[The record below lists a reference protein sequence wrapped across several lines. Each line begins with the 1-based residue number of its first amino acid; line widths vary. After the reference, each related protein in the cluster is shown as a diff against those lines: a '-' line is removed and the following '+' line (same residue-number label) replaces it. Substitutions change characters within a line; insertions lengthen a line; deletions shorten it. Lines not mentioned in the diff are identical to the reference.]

1 MKAHVIDQSLNGS
14 IIISYYLL
22 PRLLSII
29 INRQTY
35 LSFTT
40 TMTDSD
46 WPIRSQ
52 IKIAS
57 LASRM
62 LGMQKQQIFRLKIT
76 HFGCTYLSLHTVYGL
91 DTLGIHLYSHSLL
104 ACKVLGKSDIWPK
117 NGQRA
122 PLQFVSLLL
131 YIVSCNRI
139 QLTGTYKRSTFQ
151 TTSLG
156 KRNRLFFKRVD

>member
-14 IIISYYLL
+14 SIISYYLL

-62 LGMQKQQIFRLKIT
+62 LGM
-76 HFGCTYLSLHTVYGL
+76 
-91 DTLGIHLYSHSLL
+91 
-104 ACKVLGKSDIWPK
+104 
-117 NGQRA
+117 
-122 PLQFVSLLL
+122 
-131 YIVSCNRI
+131 
-139 QLTGTYKRSTFQ
+139 
-151 TTSLG
+151 
-156 KRNRLFFKRVD
+156 